1 MEYLPDVDV
10 PSEIPADV
18 SAFKSQQ
25 RRWAKGSI
33 QTAIK
38 LIPKIISANIPVFT
52 KVQAVIHLTHYLIHP
67 LIMIIA
73 LTSVPLMT
81 YESSLWSVM
90 PFAIA
95 ITLLCLA
102 TAGPSTMYVTAQRV
116 LHKNWMR
123 RTLRIPALMV
133 LGTGVAVSNTRA
145 VIEAFLGTAN
155 SFVRTPKHNIVG
167 STRRA
172 QTPSNGFFLD
182 AVLMVEAL
190 MVIYSVVG
198 LWLSFQAEYYMVS
211 PFLLLY
217 ALGFL
222 LMVISSGGGAIVR
235 WWYRPSF
242 SQAEL
247 RHNHIQESEI
257 AYQEAVA
264 NFQSPSFKPSV

>member
-1 MEYLPDVDV
+1 
-10 PSEIPADV
+10 
-18 SAFKSQQ
+18 
-25 RRWAKGSI
+25 
-33 QTAIK
+33 
-38 LIPKIISANIPVFT
+38 
-52 KVQAVIHLTHYLIHP
+52 
-67 LIMIIA
+67 
-73 LTSVPLMT
+73 
-81 YESSLWSVM
+81 
-90 PFAIA
+90 
-95 ITLLCLA
+95 
-102 TAGPSTMYVTAQRV
+102 MYMTAQRV

-145 VIEAFLGTAN
+145 VLEAFLGTAN
-155 SFVRTPKHNIVG
+155 SFVRTPKHHIVG

-172 QTPSNGFFLD
+172 QASSGEFSLD
-182 AVLMVEAL
+182 AVFIVEAF

-198 LWLSFQAEYYMVS
+198 LWLSFQVEYYMVS

-264 NFQSPSFKPSV
+264 NFQPPSFKPSV